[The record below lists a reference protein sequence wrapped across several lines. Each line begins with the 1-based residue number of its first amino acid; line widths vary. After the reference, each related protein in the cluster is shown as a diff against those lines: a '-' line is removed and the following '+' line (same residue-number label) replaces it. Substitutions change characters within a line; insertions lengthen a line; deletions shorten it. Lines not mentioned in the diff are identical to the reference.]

1 MDTCEIIN
9 DNRTPNYFK
18 NTTFSNYQK
27 KSVISELQKA
37 IKSSNIESSC
47 HWLVE
52 AHCSGYIEEIWDK
65 LIILSSSLVN
75 SNVPKLP
82 SYIFNRYQSYLEHI
96 GGTSATTSVLLSS
109 RNNATIR
116 HQLTEVIS
124 LLSISEKKDLPKANS
139 IKPYEIDINWIK
151 GNKRLI
157 DNMYIKPNFI
167 RENDCKDIHIIIYQF
182 IQNLT
187 IAKKD
192 IHNAIYWMSWL
203 IAWENKNKNNPLAQI
218 ESRDITGLDPKYQK
232 DIIWI
237 IWETIIT
244 ETNDRNNSNLSTQIQ
259 CLYQLYKFN
268 FSQSKR
274 KARIPLI
281 IHAISLLTLNVE
293 WSSQLTNKQNV
304 IKHVCVQINKLYMDL
319 QNNFSYKGSI
329 ALNPPPE
336 QNLIVAPPP
345 PKSTSKKNKSNI
357 SEDSINK
364 LDAFNRISNQMLNTT

>member
-1 MDTCEIIN
+1 MDSCEIIN

-18 NTTFSNYQK
+18 TTTFSNYQK
-27 KSVISELQKA
+27 KAIFSELQKA

-52 AHCSGYIEEIWDK
+52 AHCSGYIDEIWDK
-65 LIILSSSLVN
+65 LIILSSSVVN

-96 GGTSATTSVLLSS
+96 GGTDAKSNILLSS

-116 HQLTEVIS
+116 YQLTEVIC

-139 IKPYEIDINWIK
+139 IKSYEVDINWIK

-157 DNMYIKPNFI
+157 DNMYMKPSFI

-182 IQNLT
+182 IQYLT
-187 IAKKD
+187 IARKD

-203 IAWENKNKNNPLAQI
+203 IEWENKNKNNPLSQI

-274 KARIPLI
+274 KSRIPLI
-281 IHAISLLTLNVE
+281 IHAISLLTLNIE
-293 WSSQLTNKQNV
+293 WSSLLTNKQNV
-304 IKHVCVQINKLYMDL
+304 IKQVCVQINKLYMDL

-336 QNLIVAPPP
+336 QSLIAPPP
-345 PKSTSKKNKSNI
+345 AKSTSKKNKSTI

-364 LDAFNRISNQMLNTT
+364 LDAFNRISNQMLNMS

>member
-1 MDTCEIIN
+1 MDSCEIIN

-27 KSVISELQKA
+27 KAVFSELQKA

-52 AHCSGYIEEIWDK
+52 AHCSGYIDEIWDK

-96 GGTSATTSVLLSS
+96 GGTDAKPNVLLSS

-116 HQLTEVIS
+116 YQLTEVIC
-124 LLSISEKKDLPKANS
+124 LLSTSGKKDLPKANS
-139 IKPYEIDINWIK
+139 IKPYEVDINWIK

-157 DNMYIKPNFI
+157 DNMYMKPSFI

-182 IQNLT
+182 IQYLT

-203 IAWENKNKNNPLAQI
+203 IEWENKNKNNPLAQI

-232 DIIWI
+232 DIIWV

-274 KARIPLI
+274 KSRILLI
-281 IHAISLLTLNVE
+281 IHAISLLTLNIE
-293 WSSQLTNKQNV
+293 WSSQLTNKQDV
-304 IKHVCVQINKLYMDL
+304 IKQVCVQINKLYMDL

-336 QNLIVAPPP
+336 QSLIAPPP
-345 PKSTSKKNKSNI
+345 PKSTSRKNKSTI

-364 LDAFNRISNQMLNTT
+364 LDAFNRISNQMLNMS

>member
-1 MDTCEIIN
+1 MEPCEIIN

-27 KSVISELQKA
+27 KSVFSELQKA

-52 AHCSGYIEEIWDK
+52 AHCSGYIDEIWDK
-65 LIILSSSLVN
+65 LIIFGSSLVN

-96 GGTSATTSVLLSS
+96 GGTDAKTSVLLSS

-116 HQLTEVIS
+116 YQLTEVIC
-124 LLSISEKKDLPKANS
+124 LLSTCEKKDLPKANS
-139 IKPYEIDINWIK
+139 IKPYEVDINWIK

-157 DNMYIKPNFI
+157 DNMYMKPSFI
-167 RENDCKDIHIIIYQF
+167 RENDCKEIHIIIYQF
-182 IQNLT
+182 IQYLT

-244 ETNDRNNSNLSTQIQ
+244 ETNDRNNSSLSTQIQ

-274 KARIPLI
+274 KSRIPLI
-281 IHAISLLTLNVE
+281 IHAISLLTLNIE

-304 IKHVCVQINKLYMDL
+304 IKQVCVQINKLYMDL

-336 QNLIVAPPP
+336 QSLIAPPP
-345 PKSTSKKNKSNI
+345 PKSTSKKNKSTI

-364 LDAFNRISNQMLNTT
+364 LDAFNRISNQMLNQP